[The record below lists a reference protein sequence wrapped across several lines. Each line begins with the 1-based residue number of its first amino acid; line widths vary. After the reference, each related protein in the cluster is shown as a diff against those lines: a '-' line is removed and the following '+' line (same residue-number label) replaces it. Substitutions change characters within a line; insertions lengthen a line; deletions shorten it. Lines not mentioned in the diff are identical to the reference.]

1 MDENDSTGALAAF
14 SRLVTTASER
24 EPPQRRNKRRN
35 GSKNGS
41 GPAASGSRENTGTPA
56 AGENGNPVQSVS
68 RVEERDSQAVL
79 KYIASLSGRKDRFKE
94 LETALWENV
103 DVLVPSVMSM
113 AVWTQ
118 SLNALRDSNEER
130 ERGDPNSAD
139 PLGAIR
145 QFLSGKEQVQ

>member
-1 MDENDSTGALAAF
+1 MDANDNAGALSAF

-24 EPPQRRNKRRN
+24 TPAKRSNNRRD
-35 GSKNGS
+35 GGKNGA
-41 GPAASGSRENTGTPA
+41 GADPAGGRENSPA
-56 AGENGNPVQSVS
+56 PEPRETRSQSESVS
-68 RVEERDSQAVL
+68 GVERDPRTVL
-79 KYIASLSGRKDRFKE
+79 RYIASLGTRKDRFKE

-103 DVLVPSVMSM
+103 DVLVPAVMSM

-130 ERGDPNSAD
+130 DRGDPNSAD

-145 QFLSGKEQVQ
+145 EFLSGEGRVQ

>member
-1 MDENDSTGALAAF
+1 MPIEATGNRFAPTVV
-14 SRLVTTASER
+14 VT
-24 EPPQRRNKRRN
+24 
-35 GSKNGS
+35 
-41 GPAASGSRENTGTPA
+41 
-56 AGENGNPVQSVS
+56 GEHRAETSAEQ
-68 RVEERDSQAVL
+68 ERDPIAVL
-79 KYIASLSGRKDRFKE
+79 KYIASLSNRKDRFKE

-139 PLGAIR
+139 PLGAIAK
-145 QFLSGKEQVQ
+145 FLSGEESIQ